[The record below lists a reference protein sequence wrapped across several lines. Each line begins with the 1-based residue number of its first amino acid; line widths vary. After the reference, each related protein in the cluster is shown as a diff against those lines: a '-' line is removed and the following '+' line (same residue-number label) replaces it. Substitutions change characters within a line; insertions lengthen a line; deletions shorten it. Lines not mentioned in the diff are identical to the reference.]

1 MTDRREGQGP
11 VPRPTAEFVDAALRA
26 ALAPVL
32 SQAANPAEID
42 LTDRLAAALR
52 RRYLPPNGADPE
64 ADA

>member
-1 MTDRREGQGP
+1 
-11 VPRPTAEFVDAALRA
+11 VDAALRA

-42 LTDRLAAALR
+42 LTERLAAALR